1 MAEGAAGLN
10 RIETS
15 RHMIRERG
23 IDTQSLIFILEYLR
37 CRETSFPLHLF
48 DRYGTASRA
57 SDGVGTPAETFRQV
71 AVSQQADGERPESVP
86 ESAGTEGQAGSVS
99 RSWGSA

>member
-23 IDTQSLIFILEYLR
+23 INTQSLIFILEYLR

-71 AVSQQADGERPESVP
+71 AVSQQAQASADVITNALLSVFAH
-86 ESAGTEGQAGSVS
+86 SAS
-99 RSWGSA
+99 R